1 MTDKTFINTKICENC
16 FFYDDITFSCHRY
29 PPNDEFPKVRKFDW
43 CGEFRCSFKYISQKD

>member
-43 CGEFRCSFKYISQKD
+43 CGEFRYSFKYISQKD